1 MHQGTAEL
9 NTMGCLTQTPKR
21 PLLLFPSCLRRIS
34 FREICSA
41 ARQHGQSFMRRIAAN
56 IRTGFR
62 RMKAECRK
70 IALLGSAFR
79 QKSKVCGALSTANTG
94 SMAFAGNTC
103 NIKNVSE
110 IIRLGHRPPQTA
122 RQAAR
127 SANIG
132 RSDGGS
138 VICPPAA
145 GREPYGLNAEQRH
158 SQTPCAHFCR
168 QE

>member
-1 MHQGTAEL
+1 MQV
-9 NTMGCLTQTPKR
+9 C
-21 PLLLFPSCLRRIS
+21 
-34 FREICSA
+34 A

-62 RMKAECRK
+62 RMQRKCRK

-79 QKSKVCGALSTANTG
+79 QKSKVCAVRIIHRKRNTG

-110 IIRLGHRPPQTA
+110 IIRACDIDRRRTA
-122 RQAAR
+122 RAGRKR

-132 RSDGGS
+132 RSDGAA
-138 VICPPAA
+138 VICPS
-145 GREPYGLNAEQRH
+145 GRRAEPYGLNAEQRSGIH
-158 SQTPCAHFCR
+158 KRLVRISAGKNERRSIRFIG
-168 QE
+168 